1 SLVSPSSSLA
11 TAIFKSLVLPKGS
24 QAASTLNHVKSS
36 GMRIRKS
43 TRHDAMTLRRSFEKS
58 FLMTERASRIISP
71 LPRLLKLLKLRWCE
85 VRWLGQTQI
94 YAELGHPA
102 EQFLRIVS
110 ATCGCSRRRSPTP

>member
-1 SLVSPSSSLA
+1 
-11 TAIFKSLVLPKGS
+11 
-24 QAASTLNHVKSS
+24 
-36 GMRIRKS
+36 MRIRKS
-43 TRHDAMTLRRSFEKS
+43 TRHEAMTLRRSFEKS

-110 ATCGCSRRRSPTP
+110 ATCGCSRRRSPTPCAGASKQSTIPKGESWHREAPTLRW